1 MRTKFLKS
9 ADGKRIIRL
18 RAIRSVR
25 LEDGT
30 GNGFWAARI
39 RAKLRGGEE
48 VTLAGYAA
56 CETFPDAPKIHAR
69 AAADMERLLALL
81 NGGRLRRGE
90 EWPSSAKGE

>member
-1 MRTKFLKS
+1 MRLNFIKS

-30 GNGFWAARI
+30 GNGFWAGRI

-48 VTLAGYAA
+48 VTLAGYAT
-56 CETFPDAPKIHAR
+56 CETFPDSSKIHAR
-69 AAADMERLLALL
+69 ARADMDRLLSIL
-81 NGGRLRRGE
+81 NGGRLRKGE
-90 EWPSSAKGE
+90 EWPSK